1 MTATATTIRFIK
13 ADITLEYLKTLEDP
27 TMPLQHDLVIKKSIP
42 IDMTKD
48 ESVPQLI
55 TAMAALVDDFTM
67 HVDPLLAKR
76 LPVPM
81 NPILRQDY
89 ETGTPISLAR
99 RRRKIEPRM
108 RRLKSQ
114 SPNLV

>member
-1 MTATATTIRFIK
+1 MIATTTTIRFIK
-13 ADITLEYLKTLEDP
+13 AHITLEYLKTLEDP
-27 TMPLQHDLVIKKSIP
+27 TIPLQHDLVIKKSIP

-48 ESVPQLI
+48 ESVPQLLA
-55 TAMAALVDDFTM
+55 AMAALVDDFTM

-81 NPILRQDY
+81 SPILPQDY
-89 ETGTPISLAR
+89 ETDTPFSLAR
-99 RRRKIEPRM
+99 RPRKIEPRM

-114 SPNLV
+114 SPNVV